1 MRTFVLPALLVVLV
15 TAGSAP
21 APAQTVLQRAERDEL
36 FLVPNEDPQ
45 MAAAMRKAR
54 ATLKDFLALAKK
66 PGEKMEGFAVKV
78 AVHDKGRGEYFWIL
92 PFEQKGDRFT
102 GAINNTP
109 RSVRNVT
116 NGQTISFS
124 ESEIADWMYMDNGQM
139 KGNYTAC
146 ALLAREPKAQAEAF
160 KKRFGLD
167 CGS

>member
-1 MRTFVLPALLVVLV
+1 MRPSVLPALLVVLV
-15 TAGSAP
+15 AAGSVP

-54 ATLKDFLALAKK
+54 ASLKDFLAIAKK

-78 AVHDKGRGEYFWIL
+78 AVHDRGRGEYFWIL

-102 GAINNTP
+102 GQINNTP

-124 ESEIADWMYMDNGQM
+124 ESEIADWMYMDDGKM
-139 KGNYTAC
+139 KGNYTVC
-146 ALLAREPKAQAEAF
+146 ALLVREPKAEADAV